1 MGPLYKLPFCPK
13 KKMPEERKGD
23 TYTPK
28 TEEKYEGDEKEEE
41 EDEGTS
47 DLGPPPEDRGE

>member
-41 EDEGTS
+41 NEGTS
-47 DLGPPPEDRGE
+47 DMGPPPEDRGE